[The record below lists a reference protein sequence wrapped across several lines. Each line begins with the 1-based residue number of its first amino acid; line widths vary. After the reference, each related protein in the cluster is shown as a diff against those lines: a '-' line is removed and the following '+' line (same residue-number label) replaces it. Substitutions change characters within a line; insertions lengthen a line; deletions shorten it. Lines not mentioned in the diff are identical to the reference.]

1 MMKIFI
7 KKHKFDRQQ
16 HVSFIGGEGIIQ
28 SFKLENGNWKYAIE
42 MPQGT
47 EPIFGRIGPETII
60 VLDEIELDA
69 A

>member
-7 KKHKFDRQQ
+7 KKHIFDRQQ
-16 HVSFIGGEGIIQ
+16 HAICIGGEGIIQ
-28 SFKLENGNWKYAIE
+28 SFKLEDGNWKYAVE
-42 MPQGT
+42 MPQGM
-47 EPIFGRIGPETII
+47 EPIFGRIGPETIV